1 MNHNLSIPLRGR
13 PKKVDHQNV
22 VEIAMYLYWAKGIQN
37 VSLNEICRKANI
49 AKTSFYR
56 EFDSEDKLMELA
68 IKMYFDWFNCLLAEL
83 NLEGKPSVEV
93 FGMLMDMI
101 LDDRNEDI
109 PPGCMLVKMRD
120 VRGDKLG
127 PKALAQ
133 LHLCQQQQMKM
144 IEYFVIC
151 GQQRG
156 DFTKEISIPTA
167 VAYIDNQL
175 SNALALMAQGA
186 PSDRIKEFS
195 KIAFSPLFL
204 KKETG
209 LARGSLRSYNLEASN
224 E

>member
-1 MNHNLSIPLRGR
+1 MNDNLSISVRGR

-37 VSLNEICRKANI
+37 VSLNEICRKAKI

-93 FGMLMDMI
+93 FGMLMDLI
-101 LDDRNEDI
+101 LDDRSEDI

-127 PKALAQ
+127 PRASAQ
-133 LHLCQQQQMKM
+133 LHLCQKKQMKL
-144 IEYFVIC
+144 IEHFVIC
-151 GQQRG
+151 GQQHG

-175 SNALALMAQGA
+175 CNALTLMARGE

-195 KIAFSPLFL
+195 KIAFSPLFIQ
-204 KKETG
+204 KT
-209 LARGSLRSYNLEASN
+209 
-224 E
+224 

>member
-1 MNHNLSIPLRGR
+1 
-13 PKKVDHQNV
+13 
-22 VEIAMYLYWAKGIQN
+22 MYLYWAKGIQN

-93 FGMLMDMI
+93 FGMLMDLI
-101 LDDRNEDI
+101 LDDRSEDI

-127 PKALAQ
+127 PKASAQ
-133 LHLCQQQQMKM
+133 LHLCQKQQMKL
-144 IEYFVIC
+144 IEHFVIC
-151 GQQRG
+151 GQQHG

-175 SNALALMAQGA
+175 CNALALMARGE

-195 KIAFSPLFL
+195 KIAFSPLFIQ
-204 KKETG
+204 KT
-209 LARGSLRSYNLEASN
+209 
-224 E
+224 

>member
-1 MNHNLSIPLRGR
+1 MC
-13 PKKVDHQNV
+13 
-22 VEIAMYLYWAKGIQN
+22 LYWAKGIQN
-37 VSLNEICRKANI
+37 VSLNEICRKAKI

-83 NLEGKPSVEV
+83 NLKGKPSVEV
-93 FGMLMDMI
+93 FGMLMDLI
-101 LDDRNEDI
+101 LDDRSEDI

-127 PKALAQ
+127 PKASAQ
-133 LHLCQQQQMKM
+133 IHSCQKQQMKM
-144 IEYFVIC
+144 IEHFVIC

-175 SNALALMAQGA
+175 CNALAMMARGE

-195 KIAFSPLFL
+195 KIAFSPLFIQ
-204 KKETG
+204 KT
-209 LARGSLRSYNLEASN
+209 
-224 E
+224 